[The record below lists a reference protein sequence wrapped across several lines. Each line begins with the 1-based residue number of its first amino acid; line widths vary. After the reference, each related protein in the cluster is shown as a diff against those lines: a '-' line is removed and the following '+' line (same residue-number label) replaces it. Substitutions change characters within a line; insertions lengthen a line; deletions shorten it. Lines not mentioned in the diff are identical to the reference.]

1 MSVSF
6 KRIIQATALAVPL
19 VVVSPQLPA
28 VAADSPAPVVAGAQ
42 CDQAGGAQDATQHCV
57 KNAADLLAQ
66 ANEHKQDAP
75 APAAEKPAPSAE
87 KSAPAADKPAADKPA
102 ADKPAADPAPAADKP
117 AADKPAADKPAAD
130 PAPAADK
137 PAPVEGTKP
146 AQAAPAPAADAPEI
160 CTATNQ
166 DTFHLDA
173 CGLLDQLGV
182 TELLLSLGIDLSQV
196 PIDLHRVLEIKRLLE
211 TMGIYKDLQLLPI
224 GKLINSLGIMQI
236 VDTVLP
242 LILAVVGATY
252 LLPGTPA

>member
-102 ADKPAADPAPAADKP
+102 ADKPAADPAP